1 MVNLTLYG
9 DKISTCTQRVLI
21 LLEELELKY
30 DFTKVNLMENKQ
42 SEKEYLELNPFGFV
56 PVVKYDSHDIF
67 ESRSILRY
75 ISKNN
80 NDYKDLTL
88 DNSIDVDMWLE
99 AESQSMSPIISKIV
113 YEIMFRKI
121 KEPGTMIDTKII
133 NKEIINLKKVLCI
146 YENRLNQSKYIGGD
160 SFSIADISNIPCMYA
175 LVKCGY
181 KSILKEFPTTYKWI
195 KKLMS
200 RESIKKV
207 LESNNNY
214 EYIEFEDKHRDE
226 PGKSKHEHEK
236 RKDIIKYRD
245 DTSRK

>member
-1 MVNLTLYG
+1 MVNLILYG
-9 DKISTCTQRVLI
+9 DKISICTQRVLI

-30 DFTKVNLMENKQ
+30 DFIKVNLMENKRV
-42 SEKEYLELNPFGFV
+42 SELNPFGFV

-88 DNSIDVDMWLE
+88 DDSIDVDMWLE

-133 NKEIINLKKVLCI
+133 NKENINLKKILCI

-207 LESNNNY
+207 LESNY
-214 EYIEFEDKHRDE
+214 ENIEFEDKH
-226 PGKSKHEHEK
+226 EHER